1 MIKKTFHKIFFV
13 ITSLLIISLTG
24 CSMNT
29 SSDEYNNNIKNK
41 INEEFNYLDDMI
53 FEIILKL
60 EKDEYLLEKEMR
72 NEEEINNLEDNLNW
86 NNIQEDILKFDQS
99 FNSIFLDISFE
110 QFNISKEELYSIRER
125 LNDVL
130 YALKIKNKPILI
142 NSLSN
147 YYTEIVNIYS
157 NHFQENNDSILK
169 RQIKA
174 NLLKSYV
181 LFLNN
186 ATNEEMLDAFNKG
199 FEKYNEA
206 TNDYKFVEKN
216 KYNLNKIYI
225 ILQEYK
231 KEIEKVEDKN
241 GIILK
246 MKIIELFEE
255 I

>member
-72 NEEEINNLEDNLNW
+72 SEEEINNLEDNLNW